1 MTKLSD
7 STREWAKRAHLAL
20 LSPSS
25 ITSSA
30 RRPCLWCPGQCFLCW
45 VKHFALI
52 PSSHSHY
59 SAQHNTAK
67 GRVRDV
73 LLRSSSSAQLFLQI
87 LYFFPPS
94 LMFPYR
100 CPSRRVCWTQGTAP
114 GLCRHS
120 SPRGCVTASALPL
133 CLATVIYSSAS
144 LSPFPMHYEAWTTVV
159 PQLPLSPLLCAVSS
173 FRSFLFTQLFARLVF
188 VKRIFL
194 FCLGFLSSSLLF
206 LILFIFSADLQNN

>member
-87 LYFFPPS
+87 LYFFPPT

-100 CPSRRVCWTQGTAP
+100 AQAGACAEHRARPRGSAGTAH
-114 GLCRHS
+114 RAAV
-120 SPRGCVTASALPL
+120 SPPAPCPSALPL
-133 CLATVIYSSAS
+133 SFIL
-144 LSPFPMHYEAWTTVV
+144 
-159 PQLPLSPLLCAVSS
+159 QLLCPHSPCTMRLEQLWFHSYLSLHCSVQ
-173 FRSFLFTQLFARLVF
+173 FLPSDP
-188 VKRIFL
+188 
-194 FCLGFLSSSLLF
+194 FCLLSYLP
-206 LILFIFSADLQNN
+206 D